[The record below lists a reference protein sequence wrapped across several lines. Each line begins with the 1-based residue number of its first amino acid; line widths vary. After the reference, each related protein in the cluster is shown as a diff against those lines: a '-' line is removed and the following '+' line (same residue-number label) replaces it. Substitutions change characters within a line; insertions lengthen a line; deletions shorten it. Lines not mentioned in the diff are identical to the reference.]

1 MAGLSVGN
9 GGGKRALNHEVPLV
23 PYIDFLLCLISFLLV
38 TAVWSAQ
45 SRLEAT
51 ARAPG
56 EAGVVRQEK
65 PTVFHVDAR
74 SRGRVILSWRTGDT
88 VVSQVDVERRTRER
102 NGQLTFVDL
111 DERVKEQ
118 WTQFGS
124 HRAAGDGE
132 QDLAVLH
139 TPGDM
144 SFGEMAALIDAIRD
158 PRREDEQ
165 TAFRVSLATD

>member
-1 MAGLSVGN
+1 MAGISVGQ
-9 GGGKRALNHEVPLV
+9 GSGKRAVNHEVPLV

-51 ARAPG
+51 AKAPG
-56 EAGVVRQEK
+56 QAGVVQAEK
-65 PTVFHVDAR
+65 PTIFHVDAR
-74 SRGRVILSWRTGDT
+74 SRNRVTLSWRKGDT
-88 VVSQVDVERRTRER
+88 MISQIDVEKRTRER
-102 NGQLTFVDL
+102 AGQLTFVDL
-111 DERVKEQ
+111 DQRVAEQ
-118 WTQFGS
+118 WKQFGS
-124 HRAAGDGE
+124 HRASGDHE

-144 SFGEMAALIDAIRD
+144 SFGEMTALIDAIRD
-158 PRREDEQ
+158 PKREDEQ

>member
-1 MAGLSVGN
+1 MAGISVGH
-9 GGGKRALNHEVPLV
+9 GSSKRALNHEVPLV

-51 ARAPG
+51 AKSPG
-56 EAGVVRQEK
+56 EAGVVRDEK
-65 PTVFHVDAR
+65 PTIFHVDAR
-74 SRGRVILSWRTGDT
+74 SRSKLTLSWRKGDT
-88 VVSQVDVERRTRER
+88 VISQIDLEKRTKERE
-102 NGQLTFVDL
+102 GQLAYVDL
-111 DERVKEQ
+111 DQRVAEQ
-118 WTQFGS
+118 WKEFGM
-124 HRAAGDGE
+124 HRGKGDAE

-144 SFGEMAALIDAIRD
+144 SFGEMTALIDAIRD
-158 PRREDEQ
+158 PKREDEQ

>member
-1 MAGLSVGN
+1 MAGLSVG
-9 GGGKRALNHEVPLV
+9 GGSSKRALNHEIPLV

-51 ARAPG
+51 AKAPG
-56 EAGVVRQEK
+56 KAGVVKEEK
-65 PTVFHVDAR
+65 PTIFHVDAR
-74 SRGRVILSWRTGDT
+74 SRSRVILSWRKGDT
-88 VVSQVDVERRTRER
+88 VISQIDVEKRTRDR
-102 NGQLTFVDL
+102 QGQISFVDL
-111 DERVKEQ
+111 DQRVSEQ
-118 WTQFGS
+118 WKQFGS
-124 HRAAGDGE
+124 HRASGDGE

-158 PRREDEQ
+158 PKREDEQ
-165 TAFRVSLATD
+165 TAFRVSLAVE